1 MSQKWY
7 VSHAEALTQNGAGLV
22 IAFIILK
29 LWGLSTLES
38 VQLQIIFFFS
48 SYIRSYLI
56 RRAFNKLE
64 RAK

>member
-7 VSHAEALTQNGAGLV
+7 VSHAESLVQNIAGLI

-29 LWGLSTLES
+29 MWGLSTTES

-64 RAK
+64 WVK